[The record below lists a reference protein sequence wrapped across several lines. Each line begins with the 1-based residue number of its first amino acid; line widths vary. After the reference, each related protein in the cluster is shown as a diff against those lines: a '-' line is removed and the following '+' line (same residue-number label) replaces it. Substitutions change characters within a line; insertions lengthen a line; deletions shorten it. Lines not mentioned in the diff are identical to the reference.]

1 MPTAGVVETEGQ
13 AWVFRVEG
21 GKAKRTP
28 VELGPEVDG
37 LRIVQQGLSLGADVV
52 SFGASELGDGKAIEV
67 VDRRPVAPT
76 APARVGDASTMEST
90 EAGAAQPQ
98 SKGSASSPISPN

>member
-1 MPTAGVVETEGQ
+1 MPTAGVVETQGQ

-37 LRIVQQGLSLGADVV
+37 LRIVQQGLSSGADVV
-52 SFGASELGDGKAIEV
+52 SFGASELGDGKAVEV
-67 VDRRPVAPT
+67 VDRRPVAPA
-76 APARVGDASTMEST
+76 APARAEDASTMKSI
-90 EAGAAQPQ
+90 EAGAAQPER
-98 SKGSASSPISPN
+98 KGSANSPISAN